1 MKPILFAKTETV
13 FTSNGLGRL
22 SDCFS
27 AVVSE
32 ERNGAFELELEY
44 PITGIHYD
52 EIEIG
57 SIIGAKP
64 ADGKSIQPFEVYKIT
79 KPLNGVVK
87 IYAEHISYRL
97 NRIPVLPYSA
107 QNCLLALQGLKT
119 NAAEPCPFDFY
130 TDKLIDGEWVN
141 PSPASIRERLG
152 GTEGSIL
159 ERFQGEYEFD
169 CWDVHLWTHRGT
181 DNGVVI
187 RYGKNLT
194 ELEQETRIDETIT
207 GVLPFYQNEDV
218 QIIGDVQYSANANN
232 FPYHRTVVID
242 FSQEFQTEYG
252 DNTPPTKAE
261 LEQAAVDYIDRNG
274 IGVPSVNLKISFV
287 ALWQTEEYRNLAALE
302 RVNLCDTVTVQFDKL
317 GVSATAQVIK
327 TKFDVLLERYDS
339 IEVGDPV
346 NNLSTAISSVSD
358 TVAETVM
365 NNSVGMIQARI
376 DNAADTLAGGLGG
389 HVVINRNA
397 DGKPNE
403 ILIMDTDDKT
413 TAVNVIRMNSAG
425 IGFSQNGYNGTYNSA
440 WLIDGTLDMSQINV
454 INLTANLIRGGVL
467 QLGTLDNMAG
477 VLQVYDDQNTL
488 IGQLD
493 KDGLKMW
500 GQDGSYVV
508 MNNAVGFSGYD
519 RLGNRLYWV
528 DGQEFH
534 QKRSVIEE
542 EITLCNMMRFIPITL
557 YDNDQNITNQGIALV
572 SAKEVI

>member
-1 MKPILFAKTETV
+1 MKPILFSKTETD
-13 FTSNGLGRL
+13 FTTNGLGRL

-27 AVVSE
+27 CVVTE
-32 ERNGAFELELEY
+32 ERNGAFELEMEY
-44 PITGIHYD
+44 PIYGIHFED
-52 EIEIG
+52 IENG
-57 SIIGAKP
+57 SIICAKP
-64 ADGKSIQPFEVYKIT
+64 ADGKGIQPFEVYKIT

-107 QNCLLALQGLKT
+107 QTCALALQGLKT

-130 TDKLIDGEWVN
+130 TDKVIDGDWVN
-141 PSPASIRERLG
+141 PYPASIRERLG

-169 CWDVHLWTHRGT
+169 NFDVHLWTHRGT

-194 ELEQETRIDETIT
+194 ELEQETNIESTVT
-207 GVLPFYQNEDV
+207 GILPFWQNEDAQV
-218 QIIGDVQYSANANN
+218 VGSIQYSANADN
-232 FPYHRTVVID
+232 FPYHRTEVVD
-242 FSQEFQTEYG
+242 FSQNFEEEPTAADLETE
-252 DNTPPTKAE
+252 A
-261 LEQAAVDYIDRNG
+261 QAYIARNK
-274 IGVPSVNLKISFV
+274 IGVPNVNLKISFV
-287 ALWQTEEYRNLAALE
+287 ALWQTEEFKDLAALE
-302 RVNLCDTVTVQFDKL
+302 RVNLCDTITVQFDRL

-327 TKFDVLLERYDS
+327 TTFDVLLERYNS
-339 IEVGDPV
+339 IEVGEPK
-346 NNLSTAISSVSD
+346 NSLSD
-358 TVAETVM
+358 TITSISDDSAETAV

-376 DNAADTLAGGLGG
+376 DNAADILSGGLGG
-389 HVVINRNA
+389 NIVQNKNA
-397 DGKPNE
+397 DGLPNE
-403 ILIMDTDDKT
+403 ILIMDTADKA

-425 IGFSQNGYNGTYNSA
+425 IGFSQNGYNGPFNSA

-454 INLTANLIRGGVL
+454 LNLTANLIKGGVL
-467 QLGTLDNMAG
+467 QLGTIDNTAG
-477 VLQVYDDQNTL
+477 ILQVYDQENTL

-508 MNNAVGFSGYD
+508 MNQSVGFSGYD
-519 RLGNRLYWV
+519 RNGTRIYWV

-534 QKRSVIEE
+534 QKKSVIEE

-557 YDNDQNITNQGIALV
+557 VDGGGNITNQGIALV

>member
-152 GTEGSIL
+152 GTDGSIL

-242 FSQEFQTEYG
+242 FSQEFQQEG
-252 DNTPPTKAE
+252 AESEPPTKAE
-261 LEQAAVDYIDRNG
+261 LEQAAIDYIDRNN

-327 TKFDVLLERYDS
+327 TKFDVLLERYES

-500 GQDGSYVV
+500 GQDGSYIV

-534 QKRSVIEE
+534 QKKSVIEE
-542 EITLCNMMRFIPITL
+542 EITLCGMMRYIPITL
-557 YDNDQNITNQGIALV
+557 YDGGGNIVSQGIAMV
-572 SAKEVI
+572 SSN

>member
-242 FSQEFQTEYG
+242 FSQEFQQEG
-252 DNTPPTKAE
+252 AESEPPTKAE
-261 LEQAAVDYIDRNG
+261 LEQAAIDYIDRNN

-534 QKRSVIEE
+534 QKRSVVEE
-542 EITLCNMMRFIPITL
+542 EITLCGMMRYIPITL
-557 YDNDQNITNQGIALV
+557 YDGGGNIVSQGIAMV
-572 SAKEVI
+572 SSN